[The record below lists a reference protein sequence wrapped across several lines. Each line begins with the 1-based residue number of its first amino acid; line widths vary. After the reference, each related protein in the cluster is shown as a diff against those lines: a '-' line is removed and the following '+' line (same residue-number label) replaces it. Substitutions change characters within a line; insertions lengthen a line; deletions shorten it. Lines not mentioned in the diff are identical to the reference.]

1 MTDPACKDCRFYQ
14 PSQSHSPRGYCHY
27 NPPAHVSGRDMGY
40 FVMVYGSDWC
50 GRFEPKI
57 QPNPTNVLEDYTL
70 PRRAGPESD
79 LISMTEHAAETLR
92 RRWRQEDAE
101 REAET
106 AEDAERRAKE
116 ALERMSPLNV
126 DPGHFSGEMQRD
138 TVSGDVTVQILGKQS
153 SIRVEAFVDDD
164 GKDTFQVFPKIGE
177 DNPPVKVMED
187 SDTMTLH
194 QRLDSL
200 AEEADNEE
208 PEDSAMSMSEFMD
221 WQEKKLLELLQ
232 DDREA
237 VERYKKA
244 FLQFIDDREKDEE
257 ARRRGPRM
265 SDLFSP
271 TIRIRPVVEEREE
284 EEEPLKEREPA
295 QTDWEADQIT
305 THNER
310 YAERVRNIGRLAQ
323 NAYQRKMDESAA
335 DLGVGEEP
343 EEWEEV
349 KVEEAWPGYQEI
361 VDQIGEALA
370 HARMTTTAG
379 LPIYRHG
386 ELTTY
391 FHGELWEFLANPE
404 NQSGSWLINFCY
416 PDGKSGCM
424 TWHGG
429 RWWPMSIH

>member
-50 GRFEPKI
+50 GRFAPKG
-57 QPNPTNVLEDYTL
+57 QPEEHRRQIFDVYTGAVRDEQEGKKLPNVWGEEYNLLPNVLPREDA
-70 PRRAGPESD
+70 PPEKADESMDESD
-79 LISMTEHAAETLR
+79 S
-92 RRWRQEDAE
+92 
-101 REAET
+101 
-106 AEDAERRAKE
+106 
-116 ALERMSPLNV
+116 
-126 DPGHFSGEMQRD
+126 
-138 TVSGDVTVQILGKQS
+138 
-153 SIRVEAFVDDD
+153 
-164 GKDTFQVFPKIGE
+164 
-177 DNPPVKVMED
+177 
-187 SDTMTLH
+187 
-194 QRLDSL
+194 
-200 AEEADNEE
+200 
-208 PEDSAMSMSEFMD
+208 EDSAMSMSEFMD

-335 DLGVGEEP
+335 DLVWERSQSSPSTVCHSQNILMICWAMMGSQPMNTRSNSCAEDTRETLRVGQNYTP
-343 EEWEEV
+343 E
-349 KVEEAWPGYQEI
+349 
-361 VDQIGEALA
+361 
-370 HARMTTTAG
+370 R
-379 LPIYRHG
+379 R
-386 ELTTY
+386 
-391 FHGELWEFLANPE
+391 
-404 NQSGSWLINFCY
+404 SGKRLKLKRLGQGIRTSWTRS
-416 PDGKSGCM
+416 GKL
-424 TWHGG
+424 
-429 RWWPMSIH
+429 